1 MRGMILPHGDA
12 KRLALLPPP
21 ALAGIVR
28 YFHIE
33 CASGGEV
40 LVPATPCP
48 DITFFIAGGSRL
60 VLGEGQGPL
69 MDRPMLG
76 GPQTAPVLAHWEPG
90 TTFISAMFEPS
101 QFGRL
106 FDADLVE
113 LRNSLVPVAE
123 YLPHLPVRE
132 VEDKLR
138 ASDDPYHWVALLSD
152 WLLGLLARRSARI
165 RPAFELP
172 SGMLFQPT
180 EDIASRCG
188 LSVRQLERSMLAS
201 YGQNLRDGRRMARY
215 VRALS
220 MILLLPPQRG
230 LLTRIAMDCGYHD
243 QAHMIRDFIHFTGRR
258 PGSLLEEDDGSGLL
272 RLFRYEDP
280 HRQVVTAQI

>member
-1 MRGMILPHGDA
+1 M
-12 KRLALLPPP
+12 ALLPPP
-21 ALAGIVR
+21 SLAGIVR

-48 DITFFIAGGSRL
+48 EITFFIAGGSRL
-60 VLGEGQGPL
+60 MLEAGLGPL
-69 MDRPMLG
+69 IDRPMLG
-76 GPQTAPVLAHWEPG
+76 GPQTVPALVHWEAG
-90 TTFISAMFEPS
+90 TTFISALIEPG

-113 LRNSLVPVAE
+113 LRNFPVPVEA
-123 YLPHLPVRE
+123 YLPHLPIRE
-132 VEDKLR
+132 LEDGLR
-138 ASDDPYHWVALLSD
+138 ASRDPHYWLTLLSD
-152 WLLGLLARRSARI
+152 WLLGLLAQRAGRV
-165 RPAFELP
+165 RPAFALP
-172 SGMLFQPT
+172 PGMLFQPT
-180 EDIASRCG
+180 DDIATRCG
-188 LSVRQLERSMLAS
+188 LSVRQLERGMLAS
-201 YGQNLRDGRRMARY
+201 YGQSLRDERKMWRY

-220 MILLLPPQRG
+220 MMLSLPPRRG

-272 RLFRYEDP
+272 RLFRYDDP
-280 HRQVVTAQI
+280 HRQVVTGQV

>member
-1 MRGMILPHGDA
+1 M
-12 KRLALLPPP
+12 ALLPPP

-33 CASGGEV
+33 RGSGGEV

-48 DITFFIAGGSRL
+48 EITFFIAGGSRPM
-60 VLGEGQGPL
+60 LGAHPGPL

-76 GPQTAPVLAHWEPG
+76 GPQTVPALVRWEPG
-90 TTFISAMFEPS
+90 TTFISALIEPG

-113 LRNSLVPVAE
+113 LRNFPVLVAE
-123 YLPHLPVRE
+123 YLPHLPTRE
-132 VEDKLR
+132 LEDGLR
-138 ASDDPYHWVALLSD
+138 ASADPGQWLSLLSG
-152 WLLGLLARRSARI
+152 WLLGLLAQRAGRI
-165 RPAFELP
+165 RPAFALP
-172 SGMLFQPT
+172 AGMLFQPA
-180 EDIASRCG
+180 EEVARRCG
-188 LSVRQLERSMLAS
+188 LSLRQLERGMLAS
-201 YGQNLRDGRRMARY
+201 YGQSLRDERKMRRY

-220 MILLLPPQRG
+220 MMLSLPPRRG

-258 PGSLLEEDDGSGLL
+258 PGSLLALEGAEEEGLL
-272 RLFRYEDP
+272 RLFRYDDP
-280 HRQVVTAQI
+280 HRQVVAGQA